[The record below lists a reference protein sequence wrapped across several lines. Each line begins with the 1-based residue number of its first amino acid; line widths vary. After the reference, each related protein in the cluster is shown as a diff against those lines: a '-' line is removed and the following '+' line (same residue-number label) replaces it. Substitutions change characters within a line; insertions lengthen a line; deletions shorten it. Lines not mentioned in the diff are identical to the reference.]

1 MTPGM
6 SDRRVKLQ
14 PIRVPRFNEL
24 GLPGAVPALELLLA
38 RNGFVDVAVALEP
51 DQPRDAIALRETRKD
66 AGSVLFDAQRKVT
79 GDADLEGAV
88 LLAGKHVNRIALIH
102 AVSTVQAPSVSF
114 PARQRRGKGNHGAR
128 TRKVDPLPGACRAAG
143 DDTGV

>member
-1 MTPGM
+1 M
-6 SDRRVKLQ
+6 SGRRVKFK
-14 PIRVPRFNEL
+14 PIRVPRFNESD
-24 GLPGAVPALELLLA
+24 LPGAVPALELLLA

-51 DQPRDAIALRETRKD
+51 DQPRDAIALREARND
-66 AGSVLFDAQRKVT
+66 AGSVLFDAQGQIA
-79 GDADLEGAV
+79 GDADVECAV
-88 LLAGKHVNRIALIH
+88 RLAGEHVNRIALIL

-143 DDTGV
+143 DDTGS